1 MEWMVKTFDE
11 LTTGELYSIL
21 QERVDVFVVEQ
32 KCIYRE
38 LDGFDQASYH
48 LYASN
53 QNEIIAYARIL
64 FPGTAYKELSVGRVL
79 VKEPYRGNGLATEL
93 VTRALDFI
101 RTELKEKVVKLQAQE
116 YLLPFYA
123 SFGFT
128 AVSEVYLDEGI
139 PHADMIL
146 EVK

>member
-64 FPGTAYKELSVGRVL
+64 LPGTAYEELSVGRVL

-146 EVK
+146 EMK